1 LTLSRTVITPVC
13 LSWLEEASIAG
24 GNGYWRS
31 QGFGLGENWAG
42 GGRTRAR
49 VSSWGIYKL
58 QRRASSRIGVRRGRQ
73 RGREEEHGVEVASS
87 ARRGWGR
94 PPPVVLFSEGVSWA
108 TVWWWSGPSVGLLLG
123 SDAGL
128 RWPGELFF
136 LFLLFSIFCFQFCFI
151 ILLLIS
157 NLNHMLPC
165 RYQILNFSRTIEGW
179 ILSCIVFGIN
189 ILYMW
194 ATLQTFIDHD
204 FIFSLYFYVFLVD
217 QSIWSIIVGKSSSKY
232 LRVYH

>member
-1 LTLSRTVITPVC
+1 MLEEERGCSGGSPAHREHVGHVGETDGGLNRRISCRRCRRRWPRRRRFRARRLNSFCGLTLSRTVITPVC

-123 SDAGL
+123 SGAGL
-128 RWPGELFF
+128 RWPGELLSIFPLFAFF
-136 LFLLFSIFCFQFCFI
+136 YFLFSILFYNPSFNFKFKSYVTMQVSNFEFQ
-151 ILLLIS
+151 
-157 NLNHMLPC
+157 
-165 RYQILNFSRTIEGW
+165 
-179 ILSCIVFGIN
+179 
-189 ILYMW
+189 
-194 ATLQTFIDHD
+194 
-204 FIFSLYFYVFLVD
+204 
-217 QSIWSIIVGKSSSKY
+217 
-232 LRVYH
+232 